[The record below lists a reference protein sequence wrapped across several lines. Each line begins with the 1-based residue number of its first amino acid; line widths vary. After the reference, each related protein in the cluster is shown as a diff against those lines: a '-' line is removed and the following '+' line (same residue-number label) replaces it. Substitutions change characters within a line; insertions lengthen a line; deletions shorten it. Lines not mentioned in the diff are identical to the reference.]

1 MSTLEIN
8 PDRCYERRGSAS
20 DRDISYNHD
29 TLSVYSSYSNY
40 SGHSSDRPSVVS
52 VVSPRES
59 RLTNRSSR
67 SIKVV
72 PMVLPKSTQDDFE
85 LVELIGQGALGKVY
99 KCIKKD
105 NGQMYALKLYRKADV
120 VACAQSRSIKN
131 EKAILSHLD
140 HPNIVSLHFSFKTAD
155 DLCMIVDFAGPGDLL
170 RLIDRVNTLSNSDA
184 KFYAANIVLALDYL
198 HTKKILHRDLKSA
211 NLMINSDGYLK
222 LIDFGNAKVSS
233 GKTTTIC
240 GTAFYMAPEMAN
252 GKKYGRSAD
261 WWSVGIILYE
271 MLHGLDAFE
280 IKDRGSANKIYETV
294 EQDLMRFSDAL
305 DSQTRNLIKGLLR
318 IDSKNRIGYKPG
330 TKKYIVTQPY
340 FSSID
345 FDAIYNKKMTPPRI
359 PSLTEA
365 TPLKRN
371 SARRKSMDL
380 YIEDQIEALPRKG
393 SNFDYTFNDY

>member
-8 PDRCYERRGSAS
+8 PNPGHERRGSAS

-40 SGHSSDRPSVVS
+40 SGYSSDRTSVVS

-72 PMVLPKSTQDDFE
+72 PMVLPKSTQEDFE

-105 NGQMYALKLYRKADV
+105 NGQTYALKLYRKTDV

-170 RLIDRVNTLSNSDA
+170 RLIDKVNTLSNSDA

-233 GKTTTIC
+233 GKTRTIC
-240 GTAFYMAPEMAN
+240 GTVRYWCVAFFYQSRLFKPN
-252 GKKYGRSAD
+252 LLKKHFIWHLKWPTAKNM
-261 WWSVGIILYE
+261 V
-271 MLHGLDAFE
+271 
-280 IKDRGSANKIYETV
+280 V
-294 EQDLMRFSDAL
+294 Q
-305 DSQTRNLIKGLLR
+305 LIGGVL
-318 IDSKNRIGYKPG
+318 
-330 TKKYIVTQPY
+330 V
-340 FSSID
+340 
-345 FDAIYNKKMTPPRI
+345 
-359 PSLTEA
+359 
-365 TPLKRN
+365 
-371 SARRKSMDL
+371 
-380 YIEDQIEALPRKG
+380 
-393 SNFDYTFNDY
+393 